1 MKNTEEFLS
10 NVMNN
15 VFTNI
20 ENVENEQTSMVE
32 QTKKQTTMVE
42 QKTSENTLTLG
53 LGFHKFD
60 GQTPIAEVIKQIGAD
75 FEVQNQQLIRLP
87 NNIVE
92 KIMLGESVNIDPKYL
107 IHTHKANVTAQDD
120 FIAVVGES
128 YGIIQNN
135 TCFELLDMLTNT
147 KINNDPIQV
156 VSAGLVDTYEP
167 YIQCKLPYEGRI
179 IGDNSPTEF
188 YIFAH
193 TSHDGTSG
201 LQIRFS
207 PVRVVCQNTF
217 MANVSSKLGLTFK
230 HSRNVSTRVD
240 FSKSENIKYV
250 QQKLRQL
257 NILCDDYINKMNSY
271 AIAKVSDSQII
282 DFVNKLFITDKD
294 LLAKVQ
300 KANNNPLLV
309 DEVST
314 RTKNN
319 IVAFN
324 NIIGSDNLGQ
334 DIARGSK
341 LWLFN
346 ATTNYLSNSKSY
358 GNQKDD
364 FATRQTKRFKSM
376 LSGGANKDFERAEQL
391 LLAM

>member
-1 MKNTEEFLS
+1 MATNQSFLD

-15 VFTNI
+15 VFGNV
-20 ENVENEQTSMVE
+20 ENVENVE
-32 QTKKQTTMVE
+32 QVENVKQTEPMNEV
-42 QKTSENTLTLG
+42 KTSENALTYG
-53 LGFHKFD
+53 LGFHQFD
-60 GQTPIAEVIKQIGAD
+60 SNTPIAEVIKQIGAD
-75 FEVQNQQLIRLP
+75 FKVENQQLVRLP
-87 NNIVE
+87 QHLLDSLAKGE
-92 KIMLGESVNIDPKYL
+92 KIAIDPKYFV
-107 IHTHKANVTAQDD
+107 HTHKANVTEKDE

-128 YGIIQNN
+128 YGVIQND

-147 KINNDPIQV
+147 KINNNPIQV
-156 VSAGLVDTYEP
+156 VSAGLVDNYDP
-167 YIQCKLPYEGRI
+167 YIQCKLPFEARI
-179 IGDNSPTEF
+179 NNDNSETQF

-230 HSRNVSTRVD
+230 HSRNVATRVD
-240 FSKSENIKYV
+240 FSQQQNINFV
-250 QQKLRQL
+250 QQKLKQL
-257 NILCDDYINKMNSY
+257 NFLCENYVNKMNSF
-271 AIAKVSDSQII
+271 ALAKISDDQIL
-282 DFVNKLFITDKD
+282 DFVNNLFITDKD
-294 LLAKVQ
+294 LLTKI
-300 KANNNPLLV
+300 KANNNNALLT

-319 IVAFN
+319 IETFQ
-324 NIIGSDNLGQ
+324 NIIGSDDLGQ
-334 DIARGSK
+334 NAARGTK

-358 GNQKDD
+358 GSAKDD
-364 FATRQTKRFKSM
+364 LTTQQNKRFKSM
-376 LSGGANKDFERAEQL
+376 LSGGANKQFERAEQL

>member
-1 MKNTEEFLS
+1 MKNTEFLN

-15 VFTNI
+15 VFGNMENI
-20 ENVENEQTSMVE
+20 ENVENVE
-32 QTKKQTTMVE
+32 QTNKQTMVE

-60 GQTPIAEVIKQIGAD
+60 GNTPISEVIKQIGAD
-75 FEVQNQQLIRLP
+75 FEVQNQQLVRLP
-87 NNIVE
+87 NEILE

-107 IHTHKANVTAQDD
+107 VHTHKANVTTNDD

-128 YGIIQNN
+128 YGIIQN
-135 TCFELLDMLTNT
+135 TACFELLDMLTNT

-167 YIQCKLPYEGRI
+167 YIQCRLPKIARI
-179 IGDNSPTEF
+179 NNDNSDTEF

-193 TSHDGTSG
+193 TSHDGSSG

-230 HSRNVSTRVD
+230 HSRNVGNRID
-240 FSKSENIKYV
+240 FTKKENINYV
-250 QQKLRQL
+250 QNKLNEL

-271 AIAKVSDSQII
+271 ALAKLSDKQIV
-282 DFVNKLFITDKD
+282 DFVNNLFITDKD
-294 LLAKVQ
+294 LLEQVK
-300 KANNNPLLV
+300 KANNNPLVV
-309 DEVST
+309 DDVT
-314 RTKNN
+314 TATKNK
-319 IVAFN
+319 IIAFN
-324 NIIGSDNLGQ
+324 NIIGSDSLGQ
-334 DIARGSK
+334 DSARGTK

-346 ATTNYLSNSKSY
+346 ATTNYLSNSKNY
-358 GNQKDD
+358 GNSKDD
-364 FATRQTKRFKSM
+364 FSTKQTKRFKSM
-376 LSGGANKDFERAEQL
+376 LSGSANKDFERAEQL